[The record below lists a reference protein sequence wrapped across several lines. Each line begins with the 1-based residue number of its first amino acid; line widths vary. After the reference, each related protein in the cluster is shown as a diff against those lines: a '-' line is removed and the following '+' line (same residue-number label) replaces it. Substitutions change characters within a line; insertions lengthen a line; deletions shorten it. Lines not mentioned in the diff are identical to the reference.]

1 MAGDAQTWEKRKEE
15 IQIAGTAHVKA
26 KAWCVQG
33 TVTTQGVLRVW
44 CGEKSK
50 MKIERLIVLDCQ
62 GPCQA
67 C

>member
-1 MAGDAQTWEKRKEE
+1 M
-15 IQIAGTAHVKA
+15 AGTAYMKA
-26 KAWCVQG
+26 KVWCVQG
-33 TVTTQGVLRVW
+33 TVTTQGGLRVW

-50 MKIERLIVLDCQ
+50 MKIERLVVFDSQ